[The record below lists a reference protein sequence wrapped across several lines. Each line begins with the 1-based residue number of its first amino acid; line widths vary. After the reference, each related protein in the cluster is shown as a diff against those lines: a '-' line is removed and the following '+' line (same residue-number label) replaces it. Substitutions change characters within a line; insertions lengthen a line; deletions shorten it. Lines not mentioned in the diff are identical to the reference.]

1 MSILNEFEYNDY
13 IIVIVFI
20 VSVCFTTTTT
30 AAAATATADDERNHL
45 KRSLLYFNLLFSNLY
60 SI

>member
-30 AAAATATADDERNHL
+30 AAATATADDERNHL